1 MSDFVA
7 HGQSVARRSIL
18 GARKTVNGILDR
30 GISHISSFVLHHL
43 VTGGGD
49 EKMNSTHI

>member
-18 GARKTVNGILDR
+18 GARKTVSGILDPS
-30 GISHISSFVLHHL
+30 ISHISSFVHL
-43 VTGGGD
+43 ATGGGD